1 MKDTKVTTQVDFY
14 ESFLYYT
21 IKQKPIQKF
30 LFLFFCGEKKE
41 EKPRKHIGML
51 LFFQSYVMILT
62 ETIYAGIAQW

>member
-14 ESFLYYT
+14 EFFLYYT
-21 IKQKPIQKF
+21 KKQKPIQKF
-30 LFLFFCGEKKE
+30 LFLFCGEKKE